1 MFSQSGHHHSQEL
14 LKSCLDITMQ
24 HAQLC
29 ICGLDVVQVL
39 HSPGQTLQD
48 NFSVK
53 VSKFTEVPLSPGVD
67 NQTPGKTDKKVSKS
81 LIKTFKYVTNM
92 LHFTPLSPVYK
103 LTQLTINDHLIFH
116 K

>member
-14 LKSCLDITMQ
+14 LESCLDITMQ

-67 NQTPGKTDKKVSKS
+67 NQTPGKTRQSEQQDPRHQRRSWRRCPGWWRARS
-81 LIKTFKYVTNM
+81 LSIQPFC
-92 LHFTPLSPVYK
+92 LF
-103 LTQLTINDHLIFH
+103 
-116 K
+116 